1 MSERILMCGNE
12 ALAEAAIIAGCDA
25 YFGYPITPQN
35 EITAYMSRRMPEEGR
50 VFVQS
55 ESELA
60 AINMVFGAS
69 ATGKRAMTSSSSPGI
84 SLMQE
89 GISYLAG
96 AELPAVVV
104 NVMRGGPGLGNIA
117 PSQGDYF
124 QATRGGGHGDYRTIV
139 LGPASVQELVDCMPL
154 AFDLADQYRMTVVVL
169 ADGILGQMMEPIVL
183 DKRAKGLTAEN
194 AENTEKR
201 LKLNSAISA
210 TSAVKARRRKLPA
223 KDWALTGAK
232 GRQQNIIRSLWL
244 QEGVLEELNYKL
256 QAKYQQVQ
264 KNEVL
269 CEQYEVDDAEIVVIA
284 YGIAARIVRGAVD
297 KAREEGIK
305 VGWIRPITL
314 WPFPMEQIG
323 KAAEEFRVFLTVELS
338 AGQMV
343 EDVRLAVAGKAPVLF
358 YGRPGGGVP
367 TVDEILDKIRQL
379 TMPVER

>member
-1 MSERILMCGNE
+1 MCGNE
-12 ALAEAAIIAGCDA
+12 ALAEAAIIAGVDA

-35 EITAYMSRRMPEEGR
+35 EIPAYMSRRMPEEGR

-69 ATGKRAMTSSSSPGI
+69 ATGKRAMTTSSSPGI

-139 LGPASVQELVDCMPL
+139 FGPSSVQELVDCMPL
-154 AFDLADQYRMTVVVL
+154 AFDLADEYRMTVVIL

-183 DKRAKGLTAEN
+183 
-194 AENTEKR
+194 EK
-201 LKLNSAISA
+201 KPQ
-210 TSAVKARRRKLPA
+210 RKLPP

-232 GRQQNIIRSLWL
+232 GREQNIVRSLWL
-244 QEGVLEELNYKL
+244 PEGALEKHNYKL
-256 QAKYQQVQ
+256 QAKYEQVQ
-264 KNEVL
+264 KNEVI
-269 CEQYEVDDAEIVVIA
+269 CEQYEVDDAEIVVVA
-284 YGIAARIVRGAVD
+284 YGVAARIVRGAVN

-305 VGWIRPITL
+305 VGWIRPVTL
-314 WPFPMEQIG
+314 WPFPTEQIS
-323 KAAEEFRVFLTVELS
+323 KAADELRIFLTVEMS
-338 AGQMV
+338 CGQMV
-343 EDVRLAVAGKAPVLF
+343 EDVKLAVAGKAPVVF
-358 YGRPGGGVP
+358 YGRPGGGIP
-367 TVDEILDKIRQL
+367 TVDEILDKIKQL
-379 TMPVER
+379 TIPVKS

>member
-1 MSERILMCGNE
+1 VKERVLMCGNE
-12 ALAEAAIIAGCDA
+12 ALAEAAILAGCDA

-35 EITAYMSRRMPEEGR
+35 EIPAYMSRRMPEEGR

-104 NVMRGGPGLGNIA
+104 NVMRGGPGLGNISPA
-117 PSQGDYF
+117 QSDYF

-139 LGPASVQELVDCMPL
+139 FGPSSVQELVDCMPL
-154 AFDLADQYRMTVVVL
+154 AFDLADRYRMTVMVL
-169 ADGILGQMMEPIVL
+169 ADGILGQMMEPIVF
-183 DKRAKGLTAEN
+183 KKN
-194 AENTEKR
+194 PMP
-201 LKLNSAISA
+201 
-210 TSAVKARRRKLPA
+210 KLPA

-232 GRQQNIIRSLWL
+232 GREQNIVRSLWL
-244 QEGVLEELNYKL
+244 GEGVLEEHNNKL
-256 QAKYQQVQ
+256 KAKYEQIE

-269 CEQYEVDDAEIVVIA
+269 CEQYEVDDAEIIVVA
-284 YGIAARIVRGAVD
+284 YGVAARIVRGAVT

-314 WPFPMEQIG
+314 WPFPTEQISR
-323 KAAEEFRVFLTVELS
+323 AANELRIFLTVEMS
-338 AGQMV
+338 TGQMV
-343 EDVRLAVAGKAPVLF
+343 EDVKLAVAGKAPVVF

-367 TVDEILDKIRQL
+367 TVDELLDKIRQV
-379 TMPVER
+379 TISTKTNEKNPKI